1 MDRESMVFRFAVLL
15 AVLPAVVQAFPL
27 NARASAAGTV
37 RHRPH
42 VRRAALPVMDMEELE
57 FIIHADGRV
66 EERVR
71 GIKGQDCNVV
81 TAEINKQL
89 GEVYATKP
97 TEEMF
102 EQKVELTVDVEA
114 GVNVEGGGSDGGW
127 GQTSW

>member
-1 MDRESMVFRFAVLL
+1 MVPRLALLFVALSAAVE
-15 AVLPAVVQAFPL
+15 AFPL
-27 NARASAAGTV
+27 VARGGAGGV
-37 RHRPH
+37 VWHRPH
-42 VRRAALPVMDMEELE
+42 ARRAAVPVMDMEELE

-114 GVNVEGGGSDGGW
+114 SVNVEGGGSSDGGW

>member
-1 MDRESMVFRFAVLL
+1 MVARLSSLLL
-15 AVLPAVVQAFPL
+15 ASLLAAAVQAFPL
-27 NARASAAGTV
+27 CARAAPATAA
-37 RHRPH
+37 RLS
-42 VRRAALPVMDMEELE
+42 RRAAAPVMGMEELE

-71 GIKGQDCNVV
+71 GIKGQDCSSV
-81 TAEINKQL
+81 TQEINKQL
-89 GEVYATKP
+89 GEVYESKP

-114 GVNVEGGGSDGGW
+114 SVNIEGGGQTGGW

>member
-1 MDRESMVFRFAVLL
+1 MARLLLLL
-15 AVLPAVVQAFPL
+15 ATLLAAAVQAFPL
-27 NARASAAGTV
+27 CARAIPATTHPS
-37 RHRPH
+37 
-42 VRRAALPVMDMEELE
+42 RRALPPVMGMEELE

-71 GIKGQDCNVV
+71 GIKGQDCSAV
-81 TAEINKQL
+81 TQEINKQL
-89 GEVYATKP
+89 GEVYESKP

-114 GVNVEGGGSDGGW
+114 SVNVEGGGQSGGW